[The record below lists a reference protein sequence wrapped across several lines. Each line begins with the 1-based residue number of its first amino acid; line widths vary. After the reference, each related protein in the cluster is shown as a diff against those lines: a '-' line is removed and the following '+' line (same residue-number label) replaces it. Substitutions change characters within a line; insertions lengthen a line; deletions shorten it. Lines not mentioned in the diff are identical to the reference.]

1 MFFITTRMEGKADQL
16 MAEGEAA
23 LKKFSLTGMLF
34 GGGTEKFEEAS
45 DKFKR
50 AANSYKATKKC

>member
-1 MFFITTRMEGKADQL
+1 MEGKADQL